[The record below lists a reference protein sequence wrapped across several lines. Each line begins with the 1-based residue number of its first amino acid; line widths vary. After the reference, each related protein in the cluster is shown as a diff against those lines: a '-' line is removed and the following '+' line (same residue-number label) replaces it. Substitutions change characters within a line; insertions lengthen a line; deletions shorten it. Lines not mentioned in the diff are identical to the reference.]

1 MVSGRVLHVQKSSFQ
16 GTSQGPYR
24 SCLPQYTQI
33 HAHHEKAKEAAR
45 DTASTAEM
53 HFLKEQWPW
62 AAAGGSEGASKAI
75 IDLRSPRIMRRDV
88 RSHAVPP
95 LVLLVWFDCVVHEL
109 LAKRPEQFVRE
120 RSLLQDHHEDAQP
133 RWRARARRF
142 RQRSKSVQT
151 RAKEAAL
158 PMRNGRATDG
168 FSVLLPPRPLWRGLK
183 QYFLGG
189 SGRGLNSPGAEG
201 RSSITH
207 TGALC
212 NFFSLYFFA
221 VESLW
226 VLRRRR
232 PACPVAPPAA
242 GAVLAWILGVLWG
255 RP

>member
-151 RAKEAAL
+151 RAKEAESAAPENINSSVKSAPSSTPTL
-158 PMRNGRATDG
+158 ERAQT
-168 FSVLLPPRPLWRGLK
+168 V
-183 QYFLGG
+183 FLGG
-189 SGRGLNSPGAEG
+189 EWA
-201 RSSITH
+201 
-207 TGALC
+207 
-212 NFFSLYFFA
+212 
-221 VESLW
+221 
-226 VLRRRR
+226 
-232 PACPVAPPAA
+232 
-242 GAVLAWILGVLWG
+242 
-255 RP
+255 